1 MFILIVGGGRIGYF
15 LAKTLRQSDHR
26 VVLVERDGNR
36 CRTLAEDL
44 GITVLQGDGTDIDTL
59 REAGADQAKYV
70 VALTGRDEENLV
82 VCQLAKSYFKAPLT
96 IARVN
101 NPKNQA
107 LFKLLGVDATVSS
120 TALAAQMIEN
130 ALPLNGMRIFSI
142 FQEGEVEIAES
153 EVTAG
158 SPVVGRA
165 VSQIRLPEECV
176 LIALVHQGKMTF
188 PRGPTILNAGDRVFA
203 LVRRQSLDAL
213 ERVLLGESR

>member
-26 VVLVERDGNR
+26 VGLVERDGNR

-44 GITVLQGDGTDIDTL
+44 GITVVQGDGTDIDTL
-59 REAGADQAKYV
+59 RDAGADQAKYV